1 MQLQNAAERFRQ
13 ALREAKDRDSMLAV
27 SREMLA
33 EVEALA
39 GTERADLISQ
49 RIAMLLPPET
59 YALPAPS
66 HMHDPLQQ
74 SAGHARTQVLQV
86 CEVLDEL

>member
-39 GTERADLISQ
+39 ARGLVELSPKPAWNRL
-49 RIAMLLPPET
+49 
-59 YALPAPS
+59 ALW
-66 HMHDPLQQ
+66 D
-74 SAGHARTQVLQV
+74 
-86 CEVLDEL
+86 